1 MGKKQQKKKLEAHAS
16 NDSGASFDFL
26 GEVFD
31 KESETRVVAKKKS
44 KPVAKKTTV
53 PKASTPNAAD
63 KPSPAKTTGGGGGKS
78 GSGFRDTQKRGRFVD
93 RVEGE
98 LLKTSQMV
106 RQFGSN
112 DWRSVKAA
120 MVQNN
125 LKKCRDLLFGD
136 KAESNWE
143 LFQGTD
149 GLLDEKGLSI
159 RKNCSV
165 RISQLEAIHDVM
177 SGFETSTE
185 ENTTAFIDAVVALL
199 GIKNDSSEKQNFDD
213 VVVPQEL
220 VADVNLK
227 CFFRELKIDEGG
239 GQCLLALSV
248 TTEAKARQKECD
260 LTGQVPL
267 FVINET
273 EEQLTARQVD
283 LWLSGFTMLFRNKEN
298 GQKTLKLCN
307 TFLSGVDDL
316 ACPTEV
322 KESVSIIRD
331 AIQWL
336 LEEDQGGTSVDQLRR
351 TQEQMKGSAKLLR
364 QFCNLPL
371 GVHVT
376 TRADAY
382 QALVKKINVLKGLVK
397 EMEAIT
403 EAGVTLCS
411 LMFGILKY

>member
-1 MGKKQQKKKLEAHAS
+1 MGKKQQKKKKLEGHAS
-16 NDSGASFDFL
+16 NESGASFDFL

-31 KESETRVVAKKKS
+31 KESETREVAAKKKS
-44 KPVAKKTTV
+44 KPVTKKMTV
-53 PKASTPNAAD
+53 PKASAPNATD
-63 KPSPAKTTGGGGGKS
+63 KPAPKPTGGGGGRS
-78 GSGFRDTQKRGRFVD
+78 GGFRDTQKRGRFVD

-98 LLKTSQMV
+98 LLKTSQLV

-120 MVQNN
+120 VVQNN

-159 RKNCSV
+159 RNDVSV

-185 ENTTAFIDAVVALL
+185 ENATAFIDAVVALL

-213 VVVPQEL
+213 VAVPQEL

-227 CFFRELKIDEGG
+227 CFFRELKNEEGG

-248 TTEAKARQKECD
+248 TTEAKALQKTCD

-267 FVINET
+267 YAINET
-273 EEQLTARQVD
+273 EDQLAARQVD

-298 GQKTLKLCN
+298 GPQTLKLCN
-307 TFLSGVDDL
+307 TFLSGFDDL

-322 KESVSIIRD
+322 KESVCIIRD

-336 LEEDQGGTSVDQLRR
+336 LEEDQDGTSVDQLRR
-351 TQEQMKGSAKLLR
+351 TQEKMKGSAKLLR
-364 QFCNLPL
+364 
-371 GVHVT
+371 
-376 TRADAY
+376 
-382 QALVKKINVLKGLVK
+382 
-397 EMEAIT
+397 
-403 EAGVTLCS
+403 
-411 LMFGILKY
+411 